1 MAENIG
7 KIIVSIEAEVAELR
21 KGLASAE
28 AEFKKSAKKI
38 EESQAMLGQKFK
50 KSWVEL
56 SSKINVYL
64 MALNVAE
71 GLVRGLSGAM
81 KVFGEEG
88 SSSAEKVGGAILAF
102 GDAGIPIVSQVIGLA
117 EGLAEM
123 FVRSSE
129 KIQQVQKDLEDLNQ
143 SFTKMMER
151 RASKAMG
158 EDSDRMVNTMATR
171 IEIMRRETGKD
182 VDEDFQLKLKRAN
195 ERENLEANLQKRVL
209 TIGQKDP
216 AEIEGAVANKKRML
230 ELFDFE
236 TTLLKTQLA
245 REQKLRQ
252 EAREEEFRL
261 AKEAAEKLKQQ
272 KINDAKAVAA
282 KTRDLQTQLNIMIAK
297 QAGDEE
303 KARTLAIEGKYDKML
318 DGASQVNKRI
328 IEQMKAIELAAVM
341 PDNVA
346 GADPDNVA
354 GSATA
359 SISTAIGNFTLAA
372 ATSPAAKAAKK
383 QTAIL
388 ETIAENTEKTQGQQ
402 EIILA
407 Q

>member
-64 MALNVAE
+64 MALNAAE

-158 EDSDRMVNTMATR
+158 EDFDRVVNTMATR

>member
-1 MAENIG
+1 
-7 KIIVSIEAEVAELR
+7 
-21 KGLASAE
+21 
-28 AEFKKSAKKI
+28 
-38 EESQAMLGQKFK
+38 
-50 KSWVEL
+50 
-56 SSKINVYL
+56 
-64 MALNVAE
+64 
-71 GLVRGLSGAM
+71 
-81 KVFGEEG
+81 
-88 SSSAEKVGGAILAF
+88 
-102 GDAGIPIVSQVIGLA
+102 
-117 EGLAEM
+117 
-123 FVRSSE
+123 
-129 KIQQVQKDLEDLNQ
+129 
-143 SFTKMMER
+143 
-151 RASKAMG
+151 
-158 EDSDRMVNTMATR
+158 
-171 IEIMRRETGKD
+171 
-182 VDEDFQLKLKRAN
+182 
-195 ERENLEANLQKRVL
+195 
-209 TIGQKDP
+209 
-216 AEIEGAVANKKRML
+216 VANKKRML

>member
-158 EDSDRMVNTMATR
+158 EDFDRVVNTMATR